1 MVSRIIAAAL
11 ILIYIFINS
20 YVVGLEIIFF
30 LVIYYFIV
38 KYYTNRLKK
47 YREDTKKENDKY
59 TSLTTES
66 IRGIREIK
74 TLGIVNRVYSRV
86 DEVVKRLT
94 KVSFE
99 GMEETVKYDSISN
112 IMCGILES
120 LVFITCA
127 VLVGIGKS
135 NITFFIAMTYYVYR
149 YTWIIHSV
157 TDFSKDMAR
166 IFVSFNRVTDI
177 LHNKLYEDVKFGDK
191 ELKNIKGVVEF
202 KNVTFNYP
210 NEGVILNDF
219 SIKFEPN
226 KKIAIVGA
234 SGGGKTTIFNLLTR
248 LFDTDKGSI
257 TIDGIDIKELNEKSL
272 RNNISII
279 RQEPFIFNMS
289 IKDNFRMLDENITL
303 KEIRKYCKLASID
316 DYIMSLP
323 KKYDTVLGEG
333 GVNLSGGQKQRIAI
347 ARTLLK
353 KSKIILM
360 DEATSALDNASQKII
375 KDSIDVLA
383 KDHTVLIVAHRLSTI
398 IDADEIYV
406 IENGK
411 VLDHGTHESLM
422 KSCKYYQK
430 LHTIE
435 DKIV

>member
-1 MVSRIIAAAL
+1 
-11 ILIYIFINS
+11 
-20 YVVGLEIIFF
+20 
-30 LVIYYFIV
+30 
-38 KYYTNRLKK
+38 
-47 YREDTKKENDKY
+47 
-59 TSLTTES
+59 
-66 IRGIREIK
+66 
-74 TLGIVNRVYSRV
+74 
-86 DEVVKRLT
+86 
-94 KVSFE
+94 
-99 GMEETVKYDSISN
+99 
-112 IMCGILES
+112 
-120 LVFITCA
+120 
-127 VLVGIGKS
+127 
-135 NITFFIAMTYYVYR
+135 MTYYVYR

-166 IFVSFNRVTDI
+166 LSVSFDRISDI
-177 LHNKLYEDVKFGDK
+177 LYNKLYEDVKFGDK

-210 NEGVILNDF
+210 NEGVILNDL

-257 TIDGIDIKELNEKSL
+257 TIDGIDIKEISEKSL
-272 RNNISII
+272 RDNISII
-279 RQEPFIFNMS
+279 RQDPFIFNMS
-289 IKDNFRMLDENITL
+289 IKDNFRMLDEKITL